1 MRLCWVWARGAR
13 REEEGRCG
21 KGREGRREHRRK
33 WPGGSL
39 KKRTGRKGAR
49 KGRGRVG
56 GREGKEEGEA
66 GACGERSS
74 VVRLRNEGK
83 AGGCSVL
90 DTLECRL
97 DIIHFRVHSRHLTD

>member
-1 MRLCWVWARGAR
+1 MGKV
-13 REEEGRCG
+13 G
-21 KGREGRREHRRK
+21 KGEESV
-33 WPGGSL
+33 GGSGTGGSFKEL
-39 KKRTGRKGAR
+39 TGRKGAR

-74 VVRLRNEGK
+74 VVCLRNEGK

-90 DTLECRL
+90 DTLVCRL
-97 DIIHFRVHSRHLTD
+97 DNIHFRVHSRHLTD

>member
-1 MRLCWVWARGAR
+1 MGKVGKD
-13 REEEGRCG
+13 EESV
-21 KGREGRREHRRK
+21 
-33 WPGGSL
+33 GGSGTGGSFQE
-39 KKRTGRKGAR
+39 RTGRKGAR

-74 VVRLRNEGK
+74 VVCLRNEGK

>member
-1 MRLCWVWARGAR
+1 MGKVGKD
-13 REEEGRCG
+13 EESV
-21 KGREGRREHRRK
+21 
-33 WPGGSL
+33 GGSGTGGSFQE
-39 KKRTGRKGAR
+39 RTGRKGAR

-74 VVRLRNEGK
+74 VVCLRNEGK

-97 DIIHFRVHSRHLTD
+97 DIIHFRVHNRHLTD